1 MIGYI
6 YKTTNN
12 INQKIYIGKHQ
23 SSEYD
28 NKYFGSGII
37 LMRSIQKY
45 GIANFTNEM
54 IDTADTDE
62 ELNQKEKDYIKY
74 YKDLYGN
81 QCYNLASGGD
91 GGDVFKYQSPEQK
104 QKFIDK
110 MTKIN
115 QERCKTEAFKQK
127 ISQVTSKRYED
138 NRERQLHSDKIKQVW
153 SNSELRSQ
161 QSKRLKEYYARFAAK
176 S

>member
-1 MIGYI
+1 
-6 YKTTNN
+6 
-12 INQKIYIGKHQ
+12 
-23 SSEYD
+23 
-28 NKYFGSGII
+28 
-37 LMRSIQKY
+37 
-45 GIANFTNEM
+45 M

-81 QCYNLASGGD
+81 QCYNLESGGY

-127 ISQVTSKRYED
+127 IS
-138 NRERQLHSDKIKQVW
+138 
-153 SNSELRSQ
+153 
-161 QSKRLKEYYARFAAK
+161 
-176 S
+176 